1 MAGYT
6 RNDTTD
12 QIANG
17 NTIDAVPLDG
27 EFNAI
32 QGAFASTG
40 GHKHDGSTGEGAPIT
55 VIGPAQDVVASSN
68 SLSPKADDAQ
78 DLGTSSLEWRNLWI
92 DGTANIDSLVADTVD
107 INAGTI
113 DGTVIGGSS
122 AAAITGTTITASGD
136 VVVADKI
143 VHTGDT
149 NTAIRFPAAD
159 TVTIETSGAERLRVD
174 SSGNIGIGT
183 TTPGGGLHIQSG
195 SANRIRLQGFAVGNP
210 GGGFISWN
218 GQDGTRKAYV
228 GHSSFAFDDFY
239 IWNEANTSLR
249 FATNNLE
256 RLRIHPSG
264 GVAIGSNTDPGDDN
278 LFVAGTVSVGD
289 ASTTRTNLGAQATI
303 TGAATSVTLA
313 DLTASRALVSDASGK
328 IAASS
333 ITATELGNLSGSSSN
348 LQTQINS
355 IVAGQLNITGAAS
368 TIDTENLTI
377 NRAVVSDAAG
387 KIAVS
392 AATSAQVGYLSNV
405 TSDIQTQINN
415 KQNFDAGLQSIAG
428 LSTSAN
434 QMLYT
439 TAADTY
445 ATTGLTAAGRTLI
458 AAADDVAQ
466 RTALGLGSLA
476 TQTGTFSG
484 TSSGTNTGDQNIFRN
499 VAVAGQSTI
508 VADTTTDTL
517 TFASGS
523 GITITTD
530 ATTDTVTFSAT
541 GSGGTVSS
549 VDVSGGTTGLTTS
562 GGPVTGSGTITLAGT
577 LTVANG
583 GTGATS
589 AVNARTNL
597 GLGTLSTQAASAV
610 SITGGSI
617 SGITDLAILDG
628 GTGASDAL
636 TARANLGVAIGSNV
650 QAWDANLDQIAA
662 LIPTADNFIVGNGT
676 AWVQE
681 TPAQVLTSLGITST
695 AAELN
700 KLDGVTAVAA
710 DLNILAGQAAA
721 GLIGTE
727 LGYVNGVTS
736 NIQTQ
741 LDGKVDNTSLAGSV
755 VFFARNTAPSGWLK
769 ANGAAVSRTTYATLF
784 AAIGTTFGTGDG
796 STTFNLPDLRGEF
809 VRGWD
814 DARGV
819 DSGRAFGSSQ
829 SQAIE
834 SHSHTVNDPGHSH
847 TTNARTQFSSGSTSD
862 QLATNSSIQYPVATI
877 NSATTGITV
886 NAAGGAETRPR
897 NIALLA
903 CIKF

>member
-92 DGTANIDSLVADTVD
+92 DGTANIDSLVADTAD

-113 DGTVIGGSS
+113 DGTIIGGSV
-122 AAAITGTTITASGD
+122 AAAVTATTLAATSATVGG
-136 VVVADKI
+136 VNV
-143 VHTGDT
+143 TT
-149 NTAIRFPAAD
+149 NTATQTLTNKTVNLADNTLIATSAQVAAAVTDETGSGALVFGTSPTLSSPTITGGTITGITDLTVADGGTGASTAAD
-159 TVTIETSGAERLRVD
+159 A
-174 SSGNIGIGT
+174 
-183 TTPGGGLHIQSG
+183 
-195 SANRIRLQGFAVGNP
+195 
-210 GGGFISWN
+210 
-218 GQDGTRKAYV
+218 
-228 GHSSFAFDDFY
+228 
-239 IWNEANTSLR
+239 
-249 FATNNLE
+249 
-256 RLRIHPSG
+256 
-264 GVAIGSNTDPGDDN
+264 
-278 LFVAGTVSVGD
+278 
-289 ASTTRTNLGAQATI
+289 RTNLGAQATI
-303 TGAATSVTLA
+303 TGAATSVTSA
-313 DLTASRALVSDASGK
+313 NLTASRALVSDASGK

-333 ITATELGNLSGSSSN
+333 VTATELGNLSGSSSN

-368 TIDTENLTI
+368 TIDTEDLTI

-562 GGPVTGSGTITLAGT
+562 GGPITGSGTITLAGT

-589 AVNARTNL
+589 AINARTNL

-610 SITGGSI
+610 TITGGTI
-617 SGITDLAILDG
+617 SGITDLAVLDG

-710 DLNILAGQAAA
+710 DLNILAGQAAL

-741 LDGKVDNTSLAGSV
+741 LDEKAPLASPTLTGTPTAPTAAVGTTTTQIATTAFVSAGVGVANSSLVKTALNASGSAPIYACRGWVNFNGTGTVAIRASGNVSSITDNATGNYTVNFTTAMPDANYATSAASVLNQTAYQVLSSSAVQIFTQNSSGVPVDPSDVSV
-755 VFFARNTAPSGWLK
+755 VIFR
-769 ANGAAVSRTTYATLF
+769 
-784 AAIGTTFGTGDG
+784 
-796 STTFNLPDLRGEF
+796 
-809 VRGWD
+809 
-814 DARGV
+814 
-819 DSGRAFGSSQ
+819 
-829 SQAIE
+829 
-834 SHSHTVNDPGHSH
+834 
-847 TTNARTQFSSGSTSD
+847 
-862 QLATNSSIQYPVATI
+862 
-877 NSATTGITV
+877 
-886 NAAGGAETRPR
+886 
-897 NIALLA
+897 
-903 CIKF
+903 